1 MFANIFIKNR
11 PFFGKMRNQNYQLA
25 HAHFRKLQKLAH
37 QNPFQPKEMIRQ
49 LEEYIGQLE
58 VTHQHAADAIRGL
71 KRRKLGM
78 YRVDKVFGVLE
89 EEVVLTYF
97 LEEMISSSRFLKKR
111 METDLKIKIYRER
124 IKRFQSQT
132 PGGSGFLANILES
145 LDAMTQAEFIEIE
158 KLMQIMEERYRIGDK
173 LFDIILNKGAKAA
186 EVQAAPP
193 EPSGPVPG

>member
-11 PFFGKMRNQNYQLA
+11 PFLFGRLQELA
-25 HAHFRKLQKLAH
+25 R
-37 QNPFQPKEMIRQ
+37 QNPFQPKEMIRH

-58 VTHQHAADAIRGL
+58 ITHQHASDAIRGL

-111 METDLKIKIYRER
+111 METDLKINIYRER

-145 LDAMTQAEFIEIE
+145 LDAMTHAEFIEIE
-158 KLMQIMEERYRIGDK
+158 KLLQIMDERYRIGDK
-173 LFDIILNKGAKAA
+173 LFDIILNKGAKAPEA
-186 EVQAAPP
+186 QAAPAP
-193 EPSGPVPG
+193 PASPA

>member
-11 PFFGKMRNQNYQLA
+11 PFFGRMRNQNYQKA
-25 HAHFRKLQKLAH
+25 HGMFRKLQELARK
-37 QNPFQPKEMIRQ
+37 NPFQPKEMIRH

-58 VTHQHAADAIRGL
+58 VTHQHASDAIRGL

-97 LEEMISSSRFLKKR
+97 LEEMISSSQFLKKR
-111 METDLKIKIYRER
+111 METDLKINIYRER

-145 LDAMTQAEFIEIE
+145 LDAMTHAEFIEIE
-158 KLMQIMEERYRIGDK
+158 KLLQIMDERYRIGDK
-173 LFDIILNKGAKAA
+173 LFDIILNKGSKAIDA
-186 EVQAAPP
+186 AAAPP
-193 EPSGPVPG
+193 APPAAA